1 MKFKRVVIGMVLAA
15 LVQGSVRAG
24 ESHTV
29 HIQIDR
35 LSCECCAQ
43 KIHDRLASFCKEYS
57 VDLPKKVISCRYED
71 PVTAKQITSAIHKIG
86 FDTKIVSD

>member
-1 MKFKRVVIGMVLAA
+1 MKSKLIVIGMVLAT
-15 LVQGSVRAG
+15 LVQGDVSASELHAIR
-24 ESHTV
+24 
-29 HIQIDR
+29 IQINQ

-43 KIHDRLASFCKEYS
+43 KIHDRLVSFCKEYT